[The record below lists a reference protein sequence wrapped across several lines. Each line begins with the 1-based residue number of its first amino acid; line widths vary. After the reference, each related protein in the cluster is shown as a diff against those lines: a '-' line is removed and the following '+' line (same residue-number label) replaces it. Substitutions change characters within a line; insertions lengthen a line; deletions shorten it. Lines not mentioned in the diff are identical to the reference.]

1 MMSFLLCANNS
12 TVSLTFG
19 IYINFDG
26 KVQVLAINMF
36 QTQLNLEI
44 VYVIEVLLWILEKNL
59 RK

>member
-1 MMSFLLCANNS
+1 MMFFLLCENNS

-26 KVQVLAINMF
+26 KVQLLAINMF
-36 QTQLNLEI
+36 QTLPNLGV
-44 VYVIEVLLWILEKNL
+44 VYVIEVLLWILEKTL